1 MKSIHPPVRIRALK
15 EADIPAC
22 VALLTDVFRDA
33 SIDYRIQKLGG
44 GTSWKRI
51 KGAAVRQTARD
62 DVANGRGGCFVALRG
77 ERIVGYISTTV
88 NPVASR
94 GCICDLAVAADCQG
108 LGIGRKLI
116 RRALRRFRQLGL
128 HQAKIETIDTN
139 LAGQH
144 LYPQLGFVEV
154 ARQIHY
160 ALPL

>member
-1 MKSIHPPVRIRALK
+1 MKSIHPPVRIRALT
-15 EADIPAC
+15 ADDIPAC
-22 VALLTDVFRDA
+22 VALVTAVFRDA
-33 SIDYRIQKLGG
+33 SIDCRIQKLGG

-51 KGAAVRQTARD
+51 KGAGVRQTARD